1 MIDTGSTVARRPVM
15 KTGGMG
21 MKGKIL
27 KLSYLVFILFAVKMA
42 IYYVSVD
49 IQVFSNISFLVT
61 LAFFGL
67 ALYLYQCSGAG
78 AKRVLRFIYA
88 IFSVVLFIDVIYY
101 NYFNQLVSVNQIW
114 QIKNMK
120 GTEDSVK
127 SAIPLMSLLII
138 ADLPIIW
145 FLRMKFKDALGCRQA
160 ADMSARRKRWL
171 TAGLVVSILM
181 IALNPLGIGAFQ
193 KINSTEAVTVHVKD
207 VVESTVGKVIYDQS
221 SLGKIL
227 QKKAVPSEIVAQVA
241 DDVADDPVSGDE
253 TASYGGAVSG
263 NMLAGI
269 AEGKNLIVIQV
280 ESMQNFCL
288 NASYEGQE
296 LTPNLNALLGDDTL
310 YFDHY
315 YTNMGKGNTSDA
327 EFSTQTSLYPVIEGA
342 SYDLYVDN
350 DFMSLP
356 ALMKAKGYSTSAAIG
371 DDKEFYNRSTVYA
384 NLDYDQ
390 FYNEDNLMM
399 DEISGLGLSD
409 KSMFSQMAGNLA
421 RQAEDG
427 PFYSFIIT
435 LTNHYPYALEEN
447 IQSSLTLA
455 DADKDTLFGGYMQTV
470 RYTDE
475 AIGEFIQALKDN
487 GLYENT
493 VIAIYGDHHG
503 LNCLD
508 ADNYERMTAFLGY
521 DYDYDTM
528 LNIPLLIHIPG
539 LGEAKTI
546 ETVGGQVDFL
556 PTIANLYGLD
566 LTQSVTFGQDLVNAD
581 AGFVATV
588 AYMLQGSFFTD
599 GVMYEIGR
607 DGSFENGRAVDL
619 DTHREISL
627 DGLEEYSQKAVTVTE
642 MSKYILEH
650 NEAMTSD
657 EALQKQL
664 DTVADAVESQS
675 GS

>member
-1 MIDTGSTVARRPVM
+1 MIHSGSAVGRRPAIG
-15 KTGGMG
+15 TGGVG

-27 KLSYLVFILFAVKMA
+27 KLSYLVFLLFAVKMV
-42 IYYVSVD
+42 IYYLAVD

-67 ALYLYQCSGAG
+67 ALYLYQYSSARS
-78 AKRVLRFIYA
+78 KRVLRFIYA

-138 ADLPIIW
+138 VDLPIIW
-145 FLRMKFKDALGCRQA
+145 FLRLKFKDVPGGSQT
-160 ADMSARRKRWL
+160 ADMSVRRKRWL
-171 TAGLVVSILM
+171 TMGLVVSILM
-181 IALNPLGIGAFQ
+181 IALNPLGIGAIQ

-221 SLGKIL
+221 SLGRIL
-227 QKKAVPSEIVAQVA
+227 QKRSVSPEVVSEVA
-241 DDVADDPVSGDE
+241 DDVTDSPAPGNGAAPVN
-253 TASYGGAVSG
+253 T
-263 NMLAGI
+263 LAGI

-280 ESMQNFCL
+280 ESLQNFCL

-296 LTPNLNALLGDDTL
+296 LMPNLNGLLGEDTL
-310 YFDHY
+310 YFNHY

-342 SYDLYVDN
+342 SYDLYADN
-350 DFMSLP
+350 DFLALP
-356 ALMKAKGYSTSAAIG
+356 ALMKDKGYSTSAAIG
-371 DDKEFYNRSTVYA
+371 DNKEFYNRSTVYG
-384 NLDYDQ
+384 NLGYDH
-390 FYNEDNLMM
+390 FYNEDNLVM

-409 KSMFSQMAGNLA
+409 KSMFSQMAEKLA
-421 RQAEDG
+421 AQAENG

-435 LTNHYPYALEEN
+435 LTNHYPYALEEG
-447 IQSSLTLA
+447 IQSSLKLA
-455 DADKDTLFGGYMQTV
+455 KDDEDTLFGGYMQTV

-475 AIGEFIQALKDN
+475 AIGAFIQALRDN
-487 GLYENT
+487 GLYEDT

-508 ADNYERMTAFLGY
+508 EDNYERMTEFLGY
-521 DYDYDTM
+521 GYDYDTM

-539 LGEAKTI
+539 LGETKTI

-566 LTQSVTFGQDLVNAD
+566 LSQSVTFGQDLVNAD
-581 AGFVATV
+581 EGFVATV
-588 AYMLQGSFFTD
+588 AYMLQGSFFAD

-607 DGSFENGRAVDL
+607 DGSFESGRAVDL
-619 DTHREISL
+619 NTHKEIPL
-627 DGLEEYSQKAVTVTE
+627 DDLEEYSQKAVTVTE

-650 NEAMTSD
+650 NEAVTPD
-657 EALQKQL
+657 EELQKHL
-664 DTVADAVESQS
+664 EMVESEVES
-675 GS
+675 ERIP